1 MTTLLMATLFLSTAL
16 ALAAVYLSDDDRF
29 GTV

>member
-1 MTTLLMATLFLSTAL
+1 MTTLLMVALFLSTGL

-29 GTV
+29 GMA

>member
-1 MTTLLMATLFLSTAL
+1 MTSLLMVTLLLSKAL

-29 GTV
+29 GMA